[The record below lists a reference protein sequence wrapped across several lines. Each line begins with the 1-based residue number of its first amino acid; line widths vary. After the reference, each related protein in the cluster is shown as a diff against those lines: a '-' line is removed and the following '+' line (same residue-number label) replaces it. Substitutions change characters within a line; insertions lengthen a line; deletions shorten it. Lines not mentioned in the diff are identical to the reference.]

1 MILPLKLAFYVGI
14 SLYFLPIKSIMDWEI
29 ETVLLRLREKQT
41 FTFTNEIPFSI
52 FLSLSSFR
60 QTVRIDVSMLSNFC
74 DSD

>member
-1 MILPLKLAFYVGI
+1 
-14 SLYFLPIKSIMDWEI
+14 MDWEI